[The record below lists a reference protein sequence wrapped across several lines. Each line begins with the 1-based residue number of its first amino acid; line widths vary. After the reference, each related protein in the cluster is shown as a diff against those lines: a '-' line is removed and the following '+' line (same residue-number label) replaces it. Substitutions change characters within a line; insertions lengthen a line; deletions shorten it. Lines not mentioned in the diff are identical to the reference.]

1 MNWLWSLPSSFI
13 YLLILSCHSG
23 STASRWVPAEM
34 AFQAACK
41 DQLWVFFFFY
51 SFQHT
56 NPIWEIITSGIRMI
70 VLEMSVRKARG
81 IVQLPFL
88 QIVWWGAK
96 YQLHQLVSGR
106 TDLWKC
112 LQNPLLAADLLCNFT
127 DISNKPCNYIA
138 LIRNTDN
145 NGISITALTCEAGEI
160 QSLVLAS
167 FVVLL
172 IAWLKGAD
180 GCKLSKSHA
189 AQLLLW
195 WSGICFSKCIIH

>member
-1 MNWLWSLPSSFI
+1 
-13 YLLILSCHSG
+13 
-23 STASRWVPAEM
+23 
-34 AFQAACK
+34 
-41 DQLWVFFFFY
+41 
-51 SFQHT
+51 
-56 NPIWEIITSGIRMI
+56 MI

-96 YQLHQLVSGR
+96 NQLHQLVSGW

-172 IAWLKGAD
+172 IA
-180 GCKLSKSHA
+180 
-189 AQLLLW
+189 
-195 WSGICFSKCIIH
+195 